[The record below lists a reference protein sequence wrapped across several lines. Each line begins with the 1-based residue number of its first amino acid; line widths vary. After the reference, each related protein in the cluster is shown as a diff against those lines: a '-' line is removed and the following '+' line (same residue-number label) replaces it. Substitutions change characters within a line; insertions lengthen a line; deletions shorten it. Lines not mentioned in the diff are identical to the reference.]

1 MTRATSAPG
10 RVKQITSAANP
21 LIKDIRLLEKKRHR
35 EETDSFLAEGM
46 KLIIDAMDQ
55 GWQVRTLIH
64 AASQKGH
71 APLEA
76 LVARCVAHGTDVLV
90 VPEKLLG
97 TITRR
102 DNPQMAA
109 AVIKRR
115 FANAA
120 TLAKDRSSVLVALD
134 RVRDPGNLGTIIRTA
149 DAVGAGGVILVG
161 ETTDPFATETVRA
174 TMGSIFSV
182 PIAKMTADAFAG
194 FSRSAWQGQIIGT
207 HLEGSVDFR
216 VPDYGDGPILLLMG
230 NEQAGLAEPLVPLCT
245 RLVRIPQAGRA
256 DSLNLA
262 VATAL
267 CLYEAR
273 RHAFPIQQAGDTP

>member
-1 MTRATSAPG
+1 MTRAIGAPG

-46 KLIIDAMDQ
+46 KLIIDAIDQ
-55 GWQVRTLIH
+55 GWHVRTLIH
-64 AASQKGH
+64 AASQKGQQR
-71 APLEA
+71 LEA
-76 LVARCVAHGTDVLV
+76 LVARCVAQGTDVLI

-102 DNPQMAA
+102 DNPQMVV
-109 AVIKRR
+109 AVIGRR
-115 FANAA
+115 FADPADWGSDP
-120 TLAKDRSSVLVALD
+120 TSVVVALD

-149 DAVGAGGVILVG
+149 DAAGARGVMLVG

-174 TMGSIFSV
+174 SMGSIFAM
-182 PIAKMTADAFAG
+182 PIAKMTVDG
-194 FSRSAWQGQIIGT
+194 FTAAARDWPGQIIGT

-216 VPDYGDGPILLLMG
+216 VPDYERGPTILLMG

-245 RLVRIPQAGRA
+245 PLVRIPQVGGA

-273 RHAFPIQQAGDTP
+273 RHAFAIEGSGDTS